1 MLLPIILSE
10 TELPGHEGKQVQI
23 CGSYGVQDI
32 GGHAIKV
39 KAADGSWK
47 RVRRVAFIKLQDGCV
62 INLENRLNDE
72 MDALDGCRVIATG
85 KLIIPADPPALPIMA
100 RPGPVPT
107 LIEIDSIQP
116 QPDKPG
122 A

>member
-1 MLLPIILSE
+1 L
-10 TELPGHEGKQVQI
+10 
-23 CGSYGVQDI
+23 
-32 GGHAIKV
+32 A
-39 KAADGSWK
+39 
-47 RVRRVAFIKLQDGCV
+47 
-62 INLENRLNDE
+62 NRPDE
-72 MDALDGCRVIATG
+72 EMKALDGRRVIVSG
-85 KLIIPADPPALPIMA
+85 KLFIPADPPALPIMA

>member
-1 MLLPIILSE
+1 MSLPIILSA

-23 CGSYGVQDI
+23 CGSYGVQDL
-32 GGHAIKV
+32 GGHAVKV

-47 RVRRVAFIKLQDGCV
+47 RVRRVAFIKLQDGCF
-62 INLENRLNDE
+62 INLENRPDE
-72 MDALDGCRVIATG
+72 EMKALDGRRVIVSG
-85 KLIIPADPPALPIMA
+85 KLIIPADSPVLPIMA

-116 QPDKPG
+116 QPDKTG